1 MSIKYYAYY
10 VTGSAALYSDAL
22 ESIVNLVTAIVVL
35 IAIRI
40 GAKPADVDHPF
51 GHHKAEYFSAVFEGV
66 LIVLAAALIFNEAYQ
81 VFRHPRPLTA
91 PIEGMTINAVAT
103 VLNAG
108 WCLVLVRLGG
118 RWRSP
123 ALVADGWHLFTDVLT
138 SVGVLIGLGLV
149 VLTGWTVLDPVMAA
163 LVAVNILW
171 TGWRVVRES
180 VDGLMDRAAPV
191 ELDGQIR
198 AVISGHADGAIE
210 VHDLRTRSA
219 GQVTFIEFH
228 MVVPATMSVADAHD
242 ICDRVEEALGREI
255 EGSRVVIHIE
265 PEEKAKQQGV
275 IVL

>member
-1 MSIKYYAYY
+1 MAIKYYAYY

-22 ESIVNLVTAIVVL
+22 ESIVNLVTAIVAL

-40 GAKPADVDHPF
+40 GAKPADLDHPF

-66 LIVLAAALIFNEAYQ
+66 LIVLAAVLIFNEAYQ
-81 VFRHPRPLTA
+81 VFRHPHALTA
-91 PIEGMTINAVAT
+91 PIEGMSINAVAT

-108 WCLVLVRLGG
+108 WSLALVRLGG

-149 VLTGWTVLDPVMAA
+149 VLTGWTVLDPLMAA

-180 VDGLMDRAAPV
+180 VDGLMDRAVPTD
-191 ELDGQIR
+191 LDAEIR
-198 AVISGHADGAIE
+198 TVISGHAEGAIE
-210 VHDLRTRSA
+210 VHDLKTRSA
-219 GQVTFIEFH
+219 GQAVFIEFH
-228 MVVPATMSVADAHD
+228 MVVPATMTVADAHD
-242 ICDRVEEALGREI
+242 ICDRLEEALAREI

-265 PEEKAKQQGV
+265 PEEKAKHEGV